1 MTGTVTAKAS
11 GTTCICA
18 NALDGSG
25 VQGCCILTVNVNVTN
40 VSMATAKTISDE
52 SYTSGHICS
61 LGTEQWFKFT
71 ALIICSVFL
80 LFTNLENIINDITG
94 VIISASFLLVISL
107 LFSGIPAVV
116 KFVALKHKKYD
127 SEKDTFTLK

>member
-1 MTGTVTAKAS
+1 MIWLFAKNYNIRSKA
-11 GTTCICA
+11 
-18 NALDGSG
+18 
-25 VQGCCILTVNVNVTN
+25 
-40 VSMATAKTISDE
+40 
-52 SYTSGHICS
+52 
-61 LGTEQWFKFT
+61 
-71 ALIICSVFL
+71 VFL